1 MSNETYWAIEAVAEN
16 VNEWRGYLVTR
27 LKQYSTRVN
36 DIQMTASNVI
46 SNSDLNANSFLSVS
60 ARLEHF
66 AEWINQQDQ
75 VIAENS
81 IKIQSLACSLD
92 QFKVNTEAHLLL
104 IDHQF
109 KVLCDVS
116 NLEANL
122 QHPTVP
128 VITLGLEQEEVVE
141 HLRGKVKGLE

>member
-1 MSNETYWAIEAVAEN
+1 
-16 VNEWRGYLVTR
+16 
-27 LKQYSTRVN
+27 
-36 DIQMTASNVI
+36 MTASNVI

-81 IKIQSLACSLD
+81 IKIQSLACYLD
-92 QFKVNTEAHLLL
+92 EFKVNTEAHLLL

-122 QHPTVP
+122 QHTTVP
-128 VITLGLEQEEVVE
+128 VITVGLEQEEVVE
-141 HLRGKVKGLE
+141 RLCGKVKGLE